1 MEIARATALLFYV
14 KHNRNK
20 RWLATIAIVSLML
33 CIPLFV
39 ILGHMA
45 LPFSENFKHITET
58 VLSDYVGNSLA
69 LMLGVAVGTFV
80 LGTSTAWL
88 TSMCTFPGRKL
99 FEWALLLPMAMPA
112 YIIAYTYTGMLDI
125 SSPVQQQLR
134 ETFHWRYG
142 DYWFPEVRSLGGAI
156 CMLSLV
162 LYPYVYLIVRTSFLR
177 QSYSLLE
184 ISRSLGLGPWRT
196 FFRVA
201 LPSARPAIIAG
212 LSLALMET
220 LADYG
225 TVHYFGI
232 STFTTGIFRTWFGMG
247 DLVSSA
253 QLASILLTFVA
264 LLIIVERGSRIRL
277 RYHHTTNTNRHMP
290 RPILRG
296 THKYLSVLWCASVVA
311 LGFALPAAQL
321 FYWLMQ
327 SWQKNIDADFA
338 TLMFNSFYLAAI
350 ASACCL
356 ALALLLN
363 FSYRLLIRNKLAIF
377 CMRAATL
384 GYALPGTVIAV
395 GVLIPFANIDNAI
408 SRWAEASFNLS
419 IGLMLS
425 GTIVAL
431 IFAYTVRF
439 VSVSAQT
446 LESGYSKIQHNIDSS
461 ARTLGM
467 RPSQVFQKI
476 HVPLLRSSLLTAF
489 LLVFVD
495 VLKELPTT
503 LILRP
508 FNFNT
513 LAVRAYELAS
523 DERLSDAAAASFAI
537 VLVGL
542 IPVILLSKTIT
553 AGKH

>member
-1 MEIARATALLFYV
+1 MAAA
-14 KHNRNK
+14 
-20 RWLATIAIVSLML
+20 SLTL
-33 CIPLFV
+33 CIPAF
-39 ILGHMA
+39 IIFGHLA
-45 LPFSENFKHITET
+45 LPFSENFKHITDT
-58 VLSDYVGNSLA
+58 VLSDYVSNSLA

-88 TSMCTFPGRKL
+88 TSTCTFPGRKV

-125 SSPVQQQLR
+125 SGPVQQQLR
-134 ETFHWRYG
+134 DTFDWRYG

-177 QSYSLLE
+177 QSYGLLE
-184 ISRSLGLGPWRT
+184 ISRSLGLSPWQT

-225 TVHYFGI
+225 TVHYFGV

-253 QLASILLTFVA
+253 QLASVLLTFVA
-264 LLIIVERGSRIRL
+264 LLIIVERGSRMRL
-277 RYHHTTNTNRHMP
+277 RYHHTTKANRHMP
-290 RPILRG
+290 RQNLRG
-296 THKYLSVLWCASVVA
+296 AHKYLSVTWCAAVVA
-311 LGFALPAAQL
+311 LGFALPATQL
-321 FYWLMQ
+321 FVWVLQ
-327 SWQKNIDADFA
+327 SWEKNIDAAFVK
-338 TLMFNSFYLAAI
+338 LVFNSFYLAAM
-350 ASACCL
+350 ASTCCL
-356 ALALLLN
+356 VLALLLN
-363 FSYRLLIRNKLAIF
+363 FSYRLLTPNKVAIF
-377 CMRAATL
+377 CIRAATL

-395 GVLIPFANIDNAI
+395 GVLIPFANIDNVINNWAQTAFNI
-408 SRWAEASFNLS
+408 SP
-419 IGLMLS
+419 GLILS
-425 GTIVAL
+425 GTVIAL

-439 VSVSAQT
+439 VSVSTQT
-446 LESGYSKIQHNIDSS
+446 LESGYSKIQLNIDSS

-476 HVPLLRSSLLTAF
+476 HLPLLRSSLLTAL

-523 DERLSDAAAASFAI
+523 DERLSDAAVASLAI

-542 IPVILLSKTIT
+542 IPVILLSKTIA